1 MKNKNL
7 LLIVISLIFVLN
19 SCKKDKEEVHVFE
32 RGGLI
37 SVNDI
42 GTKNIAYI
50 KNVFSAYDVNLSKQ
64 INYQFDVDLYVITY
78 ETITATGEETEA
90 SGLIA
95 IPKGISTSAPLLSF
109 QHGTTLKQTAAPSN
123 IILGS
128 GMEVGLI
135 FATEGYIVCMPDF
148 LGLGKGTGL
157 HPYMHAK
164 SEATATIDMLRATK
178 KQLTELSISVNEK
191 LFLMGYSQGG
201 HATMATHKAIETD
214 YSNEFSITASSPMAG
229 PYDVSGAMVDIIIA
243 KEEYVKP
250 GYLPYVL
257 YSYNSIYNIF
267 SNVEDAF
274 KAPYNSNLPPFF
286 NGENSYYLSEV
297 DAVMPPIPSDI
308 LKDNIYNEIVNKT
321 NTAFWNAMEDNDLYN
336 WKPTAPIRMFHCDGD
351 VTVPMANSEKAMLN
365 FQNNGVK
372 NAELINPLQG
382 GTHATCIVPSIIAA
396 KKWFENF

>member
-148 LGLGKGTGL
+148 LGLGKGNTLNLDIYLMYYIHIILFIIFFQMLKMPLKHLIIQTYL
-157 HPYMHAK
+157 H
-164 SEATATIDMLRATK
+164 
-178 KQLTELSISVNEK
+178 
-191 LFLMGYSQGG
+191 FLMEK
-201 HATMATHKAIETD
+201 TH
-214 YSNEFSITASSPMAG
+214 
-229 PYDVSGAMVDIIIA
+229 II
-243 KEEYVKP
+243 
-250 GYLPYVL
+250 YLKLMLLCHL
-257 YSYNSIYNIF
+257 YLQIF
-267 SNVEDAF
+267 
-274 KAPYNSNLPPFF
+274 
-286 NGENSYYLSEV
+286 
-297 DAVMPPIPSDI
+297 
-308 LKDNIYNEIVNKT
+308 
-321 NTAFWNAMEDNDLYN
+321 
-336 WKPTAPIRMFHCDGD
+336 
-351 VTVPMANSEKAMLN
+351 
-365 FQNNGVK
+365 
-372 NAELINPLQG
+372 
-382 GTHATCIVPSIIAA
+382 
-396 KKWFENF
+396 